1 MSFRGLLYH
10 LCSSTAT
17 QRSSHFWN
25 QNTCCEHTISS
36 GCHDTPKR
44 QGTLVPPLHRWGEW
58 GQEQAGNLLGHL
70 SHLWVDPQFLDLI
83 NELQGSPVSNHS
95 TVVAEKTGKPVYT
108 RWRPQQLGF
117 IAFWWVPRDSV
128 VAKWGERNILVS
140 SLTGSEW
147 SLGIKHVALLP
158 WASVLP
164 LVEKARL
171 QNPSPLKFWKTW
183 SITCIHSKCVTIL
196 PVTQFKTMTKKKMGT
211 IFNSTFVLKQFL
223 NTSKREWTIRVL

>member
-128 VAKWGERNILVS
+128 VAKWGEREKYSGLITNWLRVIPRNQARGPPSLDLS
-140 SLTGSEW
+140 SPVGGKSQTTE
-147 SLGIKHVALLP
+147 P
-158 WASVLP
+158 
-164 LVEKARL
+164 
-171 QNPSPLKFWKTW
+171 FT
-183 SITCIHSKCVTIL
+183 SK
-196 PVTQFKTMTKKKMGT
+196 
-211 IFNSTFVLKQFL
+211 VLKNL
-223 NTSKREWTIRVL
+223 VNNLYSL